1 MNEAGQTQVAEMLK
15 LFQFERLILMIGG
28 IVLLVLVTR
37 AIRKVTEGL
46 YRKSPSRRL
55 LVSQAVAAS
64 SFFIYIFGVT
74 FLVYA
79 VIRPPREV
87 VLAVLG
93 SAAVAIGLSLKD
105 LVASVVAG
113 LILLFDRPFQVG
125 DRVQFESVYGEIK
138 SIGLRAVRLVTLDD
152 STVTIPNSRFLTE
165 AVSSANSGALDMMVV
180 MSFHVAIDAD
190 VRLAR
195 DLLYETLVTSRYVY
209 LKKPVTI
216 TVTEVAVAQ
225 RLALQ
230 LKARAYVLDVRFELP
245 FINDVFLRATEAFEQ
260 HGIKRPLLL
269 EFEKLQGLPGAFEP
283 RGSRIPE
290 GLPLADSGDPARTQ
304 QTSTRASVT

>member
-1 MNEAGQTQVAEMLK
+1 MNELMQTQVAEMLK
-15 LFQFERLILMIGG
+15 LFQFERLLLMIGG
-28 IVLLVLVTR
+28 IVLLVLTTR
-37 AIRKVTEGL
+37 TIRKVTEGF

-55 LVSQAVAAS
+55 LVSQTVAAT
-64 SFFIYIFGVT
+64 SFFVYIFGVT
-74 FLVYA
+74 FLIYA
-79 VIRPPREV
+79 VISPPKEV

-105 LVASVVAG
+105 VVASVLAG

-125 DRVQFESVYGEIK
+125 DRVQFDGVYGEIR
-138 SIGLRAVRLVTLDD
+138 SIGLRAVRLVTLED

-165 AVSSANSGALDMMVV
+165 AVSSGNSGALDMMVA
-180 MSFHVAIDAD
+180 MSLHVALDAD

-195 DLLYETLVTSRYVY
+195 DLLYETVVTSRYVY
-209 LKKPVTI
+209 LKKPATI
-216 TVTEVAVAQ
+216 TVSEVVVAE

-245 FINDVFLRATEAFEQ
+245 FINDVFLRATEAFGK

-269 EFEKLQGLPGAFEP
+269 DLSKPGLLQGAPPEGT
-283 RGSRIPE
+283 RIPE
-290 GLPLADSGDPARTQ
+290 GLPLPDAGDPSCTQ
-304 QTSTRASVT
+304 QF